1 MAARADLLL
10 AYAQRRAADD
20 EDSCEQIADSV
31 AELDDQL
38 RSLGVRGRLAPL
50 EPAPKAGQA
59 LQPASPRRP
68 QPAPAAHR
76 TPHPGA
82 NLRRPL
88 PAVDVCD
95 ADAALLRQSR
105 RPRRRHPPRQ
115 LRLPARRQ
123 RCHPLSGVG
132 GSVLAKHPPLCRV
145 GGCSTSAPSN
155 PKNAG
160 APHFHAAIR
169 GTIPRAELRAITV
182 ATYHQVWCHPTTSWS
197 TPSSDRQSGT
207 PGRGLHRSRHRGT
220 AVGLRAAPDRPGGST
235 AAVGRVTSPQRHPLG
250 SRARLGLSARK
261 ALGLQWPDV
270 DLTTA
275 TVRARQALQRRTWQ
289 HGCADPYQCGQR
301 YHKTMPCKPGCRR
314 HQRACP
320 APCPPDCTD
329 HARWCPQRK
338 HGGLV
343 LDDAKSCAGRRTIAL
358 PPRLVALLGEH
369 RAAQQRERNLAG
381 DEWEDHG
388 FVFTRPTG
396 RPLDPRADNREWVE
410 Y

>member
-182 ATYHQVWCHPTTSWS
+182 ATYHQVWWPPHDQLVYTQQRPPIWDTRARPSPIPTPGYRCR
-197 TPSSDRQSGT
+197 PSSSTRPSRRLNGCCWPRHVAATAPAGQSRSPWAFGKKSLGSAMAGCRSDYGYGAGAAGFAT
-207 PGRGLHRSRHRGT
+207 PNLAARLCRSVPMWPALPQNDALQAGVSPAPARLSGAVSARLHRSCPLVSPAQTR
-220 AVGLRAAPDRPGGST
+220 RPG
-235 AAVGRVTSPQRHPLG
+235 
-250 SRARLGLSARK
+250 
-261 ALGLQWPDV
+261 
-270 DLTTA
+270 
-275 TVRARQALQRRTWQ
+275 
-289 HGCADPYQCGQR
+289 
-301 YHKTMPCKPGCRR
+301 
-314 HQRACP
+314 
-320 APCPPDCTD
+320 
-329 HARWCPQRK
+329 
-338 HGGLV
+338 
-343 LDDAKSCAGRRTIAL
+343 
-358 PPRLVALLGEH
+358 PR
-369 RAAQQRERNLAG
+369 
-381 DEWEDHG
+381 
-388 FVFTRPTG
+388 
-396 RPLDPRADNREWVE
+396 
-410 Y
+410 